1 MKGRKILLGVATILV
16 AGVLTACGNQT
27 SQGKQSADHGQA
39 TSRQSTSQQSSSQ
52 VAHQTVWSHQQ
63 DQQLTTFINNWAP
76 KMHQSYQK
84 YDGTNQLKTSV
95 GVTYPADLSREQ
107 VNGQAGVMGWAPTG
121 KGDYEYNVVAIYNY
135 DGTEPPLPNR
145 ITYFFCFHNGKPVA
159 LVDQTRDGEPS
170 AHPTI
175 NQDIRDNFA
184 RIANE
189 H

>member
-1 MKGRKILLGVATILV
+1 M
-16 AGVLTACGNQT
+16 
-27 SQGKQSADHGQA
+27 
-39 TSRQSTSQQSSSQ
+39 
-52 VAHQTVWSHQQ
+52 
-63 DQQLTTFINNWAP
+63 
-76 KMHQSYQK
+76 M
-84 YDGTNQLKTSV
+84 
-95 GVTYPADLSREQ
+95 E
-107 VNGQAGVMGWAPTG
+107 
-121 KGDYEYNVVAIYNY
+121 
-135 DGTEPPLPNR
+135 PNR